1 MYNKMDLAN
10 PFATL
15 CLPAQYF
22 LILIFVDVI
31 YVAFF
36 KKSKKNLSLTSR
48 SMVFFFILMCS
59 IGWSFVINYAC
70 GYEENVAW
78 VFAAIPIL
86 YLAFRSFLK
95 G

>member
-1 MYNKMDLAN
+1 MELAN

-22 LILIFVDVI
+22 LILIFLDVL

-36 KKSKKNLSLTSR
+36 TKSKKNLSVTSR
-48 SMVFFFILMCS
+48 SMVFFFLLMCS

-70 GYEENVAW
+70 GYQEYIAW
-78 VFAAIPIL
+78 VLAAIPL
-86 YLAFRSFLK
+86 VYVFFRKLVWD
-95 G
+95 